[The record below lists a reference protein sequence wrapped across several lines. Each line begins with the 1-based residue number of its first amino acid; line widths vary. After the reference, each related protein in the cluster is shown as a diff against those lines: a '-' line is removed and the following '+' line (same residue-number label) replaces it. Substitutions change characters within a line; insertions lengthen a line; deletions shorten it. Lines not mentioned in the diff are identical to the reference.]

1 MPVRFTSAHFSRYFA
16 TCLYILALV
25 AFTNNTFA
33 SSSDNSA
40 APNFSLPMIS
50 KEGKVNLED
59 LKGRVVYVD
68 FWATWCPPCRRSFPW
83 MEEMHTR
90 YHEDGLT
97 IVAISVDAKYE
108 LAEKFIQELNPSF
121 ISAHDPGKKTAKL
134 YKLRAM
140 PSSYLI
146 DRNGNIISTH
156 LGFRTSRS
164 HKVEAE
170 IKAALKQPLI
180 K

>member
-1 MPVRFTSAHFSRYFA
+1 MSIRINRVFIMSL
-16 TCLYILALV
+16 CLLMIAVYSDI
-25 AFTNNTFA
+25 TFA
-33 SSSDNSA
+33 DSSDNSA
-40 APNFSLPMIS
+40 APDFSLPMIN
-50 KEGKVNLED
+50 KEGKVDLKS

-68 FWATWCPPCRRSFPW
+68 FWATWCPPCRKSFPW

-90 YHEDGLT
+90 YDKDGLT

-121 ISAHDPGKKTAKL
+121 ISAHDPGKKVAKL

-140 PSSYLI
+140 PSSYLV
-146 DRNGNIISTH
+146 DRSGNIISTH

-164 HKVEAE
+164 KKVESE
-170 IKAALKQPLI
+170 IKAALKQPL
-180 K
+180 

>member
-1 MPVRFTSAHFSRYFA
+1 MPTSISRSFILYLCVFMLGAFA
-16 TCLYILALV
+16 SNAL
-25 AFTNNTFA
+25 A
-33 SSSDNSA
+33 SSSDGSA
-40 APNFSLPMIS
+40 APDFSLPIIG
-50 KEGKVNLED
+50 KDGKVSLKD

-97 IVAISVDAKYE
+97 IVAISVDAKYDS
-108 LAEKFIQELNPSF
+108 AEKFIQELNPSF

-146 DRNGNIISTH
+146 DRKGNIISTH
-156 LGFRTSRS
+156 LGFRTSRT
-164 HKVEAE
+164 KKIEAE
-170 IKAALKQPLI
+170 IRAALKQ
-180 K
+180 

>member
-1 MPVRFTSAHFSRYFA
+1 MK
-16 TCLYILALV
+16 IKQ
-25 AFTNNTFA
+25 
-33 SSSDNSA
+33 
-40 APNFSLPMIS
+40 I
-50 KEGKVNLED
+50 KK
-59 LKGRVVYVD
+59 
-68 FWATWCPPCRRSFPW
+68 TW
-83 MEEMHTR
+83 MKEMHTR

-121 ISAHDPGKKTAKL
+121 ISAHDPGKKVAKL

-164 HKVEAE
+164 KKIEAE
-170 IKAALKQPLI
+170 IKAALKL
-180 K
+180 

>member
-1 MPVRFTSAHFSRYFA
+1 MPIRISRVFIIS
-16 TCLYILALV
+16 LWLLAL
-25 AFTNNTFA
+25 AAYSNNTFA
-33 SSSDNSA
+33 GSSGVSA
-40 APNFSLPMIS
+40 APDFSLPMIN

-68 FWATWCPPCRRSFPW
+68 FWATWCPPCRKSFPW

-90 YHEDGLT
+90 YHKDGLT

-108 LAEKFIQELNPSF
+108 LAEKFIRELKPSF
-121 ISAHDPGKKTAKL
+121 ISAHDPGKKIAKL

-146 DRNGNIISTH
+146 DRSGNIINTH

-164 HKVEAE
+164 KKVEAE
-170 IKAALKQPLI
+170 IKAALKQ
-180 K
+180 

>member
-1 MPVRFTSAHFSRYFA
+1 MPVRFTSARFSRYFA

-50 KEGKVNLED
+50 KEGKINLED

-146 DRNGNIISTH
+146 DRNGNIIKTH
-156 LGFRTSRS
+156 LGFRASRS

>member
-1 MPVRFTSAHFSRYFA
+1 MPTRFFRYLITFLCILMLTTIA
-16 TCLYILALV
+16 T
-25 AFTNNTFA
+25 NGFA
-33 SSSDNSA
+33 SSSDNTA
-40 APNFSLPMIS
+40 APDFSLPMIN
-50 KEGKVNLED
+50 KEGKVNLKD

-68 FWATWCPPCRRSFPW
+68 FWATWCPPCRKSFPW
-83 MEEMHTR
+83 MEEMQTR
-90 YHEDGLT
+90 YQEDGLT

-108 LAEKFIQELNPSF
+108 LAEKFVRDLKPSF

-156 LGFRTSRS
+156 LGFRTSRTK
-164 HKVEAE
+164 KVEAE
-170 IKAALKQPLI
+170 IKAALLQ
-180 K
+180 